1 MASLR
6 KRGPVWYIRYTDEHG
21 RSVERKGSRSKRV
34 AQEMATEAESLAN
47 RIRQGL
53 LDPAELAA
61 RKEAGRPLYEH
72 LMDWFRSMYDR
83 ELSYNHIG
91 LSHYRA
97 MAVAAII
104 AGAGV
109 AELHR
114 RNMTADEKEV
124 MQAALRARLLAV
136 PASFLTRDAIQAALA
151 KVRKAGAS
159 AQTANHYRSAI
170 RAFCRWMVESGRM
183 RSNPVAGV
191 KPYRADSDRR
201 YERRPLEPNEL
212 ARLVAAAEQG
222 PDIDGV
228 PGFVRAMAYRVA
240 AATGFRLDEVR
251 SLTDRSFRLD
261 RSNPEIVLPGSQ
273 TKNGKEAR
281 QPIPASLVNPL
292 VDYLLT
298 TVLADRVFPLAY
310 YRMAQAMR
318 TDMAAAGVPHR
329 TPEGRVD
336 FHSLRSTYITQLIKG
351 GANIKTVQVLARHS
365 SPSTTLQFY
374 ARATEADLRAAV
386 EAMP

>member
-6 KRGPVWYIRYTDEHG
+6 KRGQTWYYRFQDEHG
-21 RSVERKGSRSKRV
+21 KPVERKGSRNKRV

-53 LDPAELAA
+53 LDPADLAA
-61 RKEAGRPLYEH
+61 RKEAGRPLMEH
-72 LMDWFRSMYDR
+72 LIEWDRSMRAR
-83 ELSYNHIG
+83 ELGDDHAILFG
-91 LSHYRA
+91 YRA
-97 MAVAAII
+97 RAVAAVV
-104 AGAGV
+104 AGLETGQ
-109 AELHR
+109 LHR
-114 RNMTADEKEV
+114 RKMTASERLDMIV
-124 MQAALRARLLAV
+124 AMNDRLRAVQAGI
-136 PASFLTRDAIQAALA
+136 LTRDAIQAALS
-151 KVRKAGAS
+151 KIRKAGAS

-170 RAFCRWMVESGRM
+170 RAFCRWMVESGRL

-212 ARLVAAAEQG
+212 ARLVAAAEAG
-222 PDIDGV
+222 PDIIGV
-228 PGFVRAMAYRVA
+228 PGRVRAMAYRVA

-281 QPIPASLVNPL
+281 QPIPASLVGVLRKYLDGML
-292 VDYLLT
+292 VPG
-298 TVLADRVFPLAY
+298 RSFPIAY
-310 YRMAQAMR
+310 YRMARAMR

-351 GANIKTVQVLARHS
+351 GANIKTVQVLARHA